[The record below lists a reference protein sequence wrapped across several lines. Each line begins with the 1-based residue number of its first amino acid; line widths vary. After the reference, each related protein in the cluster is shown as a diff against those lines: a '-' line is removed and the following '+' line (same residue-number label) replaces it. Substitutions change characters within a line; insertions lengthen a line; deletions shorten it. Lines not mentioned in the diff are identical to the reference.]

1 MKDVQILQQTMCPGL
16 HVSEGFKEAAEKF
29 RQEAGVTPPVELDAL
44 DDRIRLRSL
53 VQNGQIQEAI
63 NLVNNLYP
71 ELLDKY
77 RYLYF
82 RLQVGWKAD
91 CVCILCPFWKAC
103 PFLKLAAQ
111 VWNTGKISS

>member
-1 MKDVQILQQTMCPGL
+1 VQIWHQTMCPGV

-63 NLVNNLYP
+63 NLVNTLYP

-82 RLQVGWKAD
+82 RLQVSLRAQSLPSVPK
-91 CVCILCPFWKAC
+91 
-103 PFLKLAAQ
+103 LKVSQ
-111 VWNTGKISS
+111 